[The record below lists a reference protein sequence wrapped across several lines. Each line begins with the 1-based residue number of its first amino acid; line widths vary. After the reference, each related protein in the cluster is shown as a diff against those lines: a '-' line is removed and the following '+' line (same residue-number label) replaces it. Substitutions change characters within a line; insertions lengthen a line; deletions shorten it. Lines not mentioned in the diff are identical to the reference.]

1 MTATDAGVTG
11 AADAAVQHFTVA
23 TGPLVT
29 NAGHA
34 VADGTLYTVQA
45 LAATSTSDTAYGTI
59 TTPDADPVRDG
70 IQVAAVNGVVQFE
83 VEYAAPNGFFVPGRL
98 ALYSAVGT
106 AYGETIT
113 ERAQ

>member
-1 MTATDAGVTG
+1 
-11 AADAAVQHFTVA
+11 VQHFTVT

-29 NAGHA
+29 NAGNA
-34 VADGTLYTVQA
+34 VPDGTLYTVQA
-45 LAATSTSDTAYGTI
+45 LAAVSTSQTPYGTI

-70 IQVAAVNGVVQFE
+70 IQVAVVNGTARFE
-83 VEYAAPNGFFVPGRL
+83 VEYAAPNGFFVPGRV

-113 ERAQ
+113 EKVR